1 MATKPATAKGVDL
14 SARQLE
20 IIYLLSEGLSNK
32 EIAEALKIGEGT
44 VKQHLFVLFR
54 KLDVSNRAKAVIVA
68 NRMTLNRSNHLNGG
82 KFFAHAVQVSLRRD
96 QSHTWRLVS
105 AVVISTPDG
114 NFSSPEELD
123 WRNTYL
129 SNLRDVVIKFIDAL
143 DGQFLMLPYG
153 GMLAWFGYPHTHL
166 DDADRAVQLAQFVQ
180 QWSKDYLS
188 QDYSLPAEK
197 LAQHAVGIGISSK
210 PEMSLDK
217 SNEIFASDA
226 FRVAAILSRN
236 ARAIRLPLTDSLT
249 KKLAPASVAWLT
261 VKTKVLELTQVGNIS
276 AVDGFNA
283 MPADNSA
290 LWGDLPFLNGVLDS
304 VKSGV
309 AQWIAVESWPPAVA
323 TSLIDI
329 LGNRAKLQGFKAVH
343 LRTPSHKRRDK
354 LLNSFIV
361 QAENVVTEFDMETI
375 ELPANVGGGERLG
388 AFFAR
393 LATLNPV
400 VIQVYGLKALESLKF
415 VLGERGIERMA
426 SRPIL
431 IVSANLVETGSA
443 NTSIRLLGPRPVDMP
458 FSRLFS
464 MSAPTQESLPEGIRV
479 DLQTI
484 LDDLTP
490 VAQSIV
496 IIAAQDPRKDID
508 GAIATLN
515 LSQKNSQVALQELT
529 SVGFLSGRQGGG
541 FEFRDLT
548 TAQAIQKLSL
558 PRQ

>member
-1 MATKPATAKGVDL
+1 MVMKPSTHKEVDL
-14 SARQLE
+14 SARQRE
-20 IIYLLSEGLSNK
+20 ILHLLSEGQSNK
-32 EIAEALKIGEGT
+32 EIAETLQIGEGT

-54 KLDVSNRAKAVIVA
+54 KLEVTNRAKAVIVA
-68 NRMTLNRSNHLNGG
+68 NQMALNRSNQLGS
-82 KFFAHAVQVSLRRD
+82 KAFAPTPQLLQRRI
-96 QSHTWRLVS
+96 QSHAWRLVS

-129 SNLRDVVIKFIDAL
+129 SNMRDVVKKCIDAL

-166 DDADRAVQLAQFVQ
+166 DDADRSVQLAQFAQ
-180 QWSKDYLS
+180 QWSSDYLLL
-188 QDYSLPAEK
+188 DHSLPAEK
-197 LAQHAVGIGISSK
+197 LAQYAVGIGISSK

-226 FRVAAILSRN
+226 FRVAAILARN
-236 ARAIRLPLTDSLT
+236 ARAIKLPLTDSLT

-261 VKTKVLELTQVGNIS
+261 VKAKALELTQVGTIS
-276 AVDGFNA
+276 AVDGRNA
-283 MPADNSA
+283 MPVDQSA
-290 LWGDLPFLNGVLDS
+290 LWGDLSFLNGVFDS

-309 AQWIAVESWPPAVA
+309 AQWIAVETWPPTVA
-323 TSLIDI
+323 TSLIDT
-329 LGNRAKLQGFKAVH
+329 LGNRAKLNGFKAIH

-354 LLNSFIV
+354 LLNSFAV
-361 QAENVVTEFDMETI
+361 QAENAFTEFDMQSL
-375 ELPANVGGGERLG
+375 ELSANVGGGERLG

-393 LATLNPV
+393 LASTTPL

-431 IVSANLVETGSA
+431 IVSANVIDASSPKT
-443 NTSIRLLGPRPVDMP
+443 TIRLLGPRPVDMP

-464 MSAPTQESLPEGIRV
+464 MNAPAQESLPEGIRV
-479 DLQTI
+479 DLQAI

-496 IIAAQDPRKDID
+496 MIAAQDPNRDIE
-508 GAIATLN
+508 GAIMALN
-515 LSQKNSQVALQELT
+515 LSPKNSQAALHELT
-529 SVGFLSGRQGGG
+529 SVGFLSAGQGGG

-548 TAQAIQKLSL
+548 TAQAIQRLSL